1 MGEKMKSLRILVVIF
16 VIFMANFSYAAKNGV
31 KISDVDGEHRDMF
44 YIGSGING
52 GKYNEVVNIICANIR
67 MNVDCFNIESYGS
80 YDNIDAILKDEVNFA
95 IAQFDVFLNAKNAK
109 DDFYGMKPKKDLRL
123 VVPILAE
130 TVNVVVKNDS
140 AFKNFAELVANDKN
154 IALPKSSSSAY
165 LLFNMVEN
173 RKLKISDIGGNIK
186 ITNTGIGSILRN
198 VCEGKVDAAVFVSS
212 HVNSLLK
219 DYIKSCGLKFIAYNN
234 DTKSFN
240 MIKIDS
246 RYFLAEVPSKMYDS
260 SLKNVSSVGVYS
272 FLITKDIVDDEV
284 VYAFL
289 EQLYNNKDA
298 ISKQIN
304 FDLNTVRKV
313 LNDKNFDVN
322 LLHKAALKFF
332 KDKGIIKK

>member
-1 MGEKMKSLRILVVIF
+1 M
-16 VIFMANFSYAAKNGV
+16 
-31 KISDVDGEHRDMF
+31 
-44 YIGSGING
+44 
-52 GKYNEVVNIICANIR
+52 
-67 MNVDCFNIESYGS
+67 
-80 YDNIDAILKDEVNFA
+80 
-95 IAQFDVFLNAKNAK
+95 FLNAKNAK

-240 MIKIDS
+240 MIKIDN